1 MHQGC
6 SSHCC
11 VSYSYQDENVISVYV
26 LKNDN
31 KVINYPLHKHLFV
44 EQQTRWWNILCV
56 RMSDG
61 DVHHLV
67 SSWGHSF
74 SYFLQI
80 SDTFLNQPQP
90 VSGTVQRE
98 GNWKL
103 RKDEWKEEEKLTSKL
118 NSDILDKKT
127 SLFLDK
133 VFKRSI
139 MHFVL
144 SDTSMFS
151 VEHWGRTDVK
161 YIKILTNIQDAVCRI
176 SKGAGKINWKR

>member
-1 MHQGC
+1 MLHAGPDDEIYCAFGC
-6 SSHCC
+6 LMEMYIIQFPPGVT
-11 VSYSYQDENVISVYV
+11 VSCTFCKYLTHFWTPFQ
-26 LKNDN
+26 
-31 KVINYPLHKHLFV
+31 
-44 EQQTRWWNILCV
+44 
-56 RMSDG
+56 
-61 DVHHLV
+61 
-67 SSWGHSF
+67 F
-74 SYFLQI
+74 S
-80 SDTFLNQPQP
+80 QP

-151 VEHWGRTDVK
+151 VELWGRTDVK

-176 SKGAGKINWKR
+176 SKGAGKIN

>member
-1 MHQGC
+1 MMKYTVRSDVWWRC
-6 SSHCC
+6 TSS
-11 VSYSYQDENVISVYV
+11 SFLLGSQFLV
-26 LKNDN
+26 LSA
-31 KVINYPLHKHLFV
+31 
-44 EQQTRWWNILCV
+44 NIW
-56 RMSDG
+56 
-61 DVHHLV
+61 HIFEPPFQ
-67 SSWGHSF
+67 F
-74 SYFLQI
+74 S
-80 SDTFLNQPQP
+80 QP

-118 NSDILDKKT
+118 NSDILDKET